1 MKDYQEAAGRAQEV
15 NGAVNKDL
23 NNQTT
28 TQQQSATQSHKDLGH
43 SYSNIKTSQ
52 MSTMGDS
59 SNNDSDL
66 TQNDVKSMNT
76 ALTESLLSLSNQ
88 TDKQSQ
94 ATQQDIK
101 ALKNIAYG
109 IIASDKPT
117 QFKEP
122 LENIKS
128 RLENATKYNQQMID
142 ILSELEKSEDV
153 DLTSEIK
160 HIKRRITK
168 LMIVYVQLIN

>member
-1 MKDYQEAAGRAQEV
+1 
-15 NGAVNKDL
+15 
-23 NNQTT
+23 
-28 TQQQSATQSHKDLGH
+28 
-43 SYSNIKTSQ
+43 
-52 MSTMGDS
+52 MGDS

-117 QFKEP
+117 HLKNH
-122 LENIKS
+122 L
-128 RLENATKYNQQMID
+128 R
-142 ILSELEKSEDV
+142 ILNLD
-153 DLTSEIK
+153 
-160 HIKRRITK
+160 
-168 LMIVYVQLIN
+168 